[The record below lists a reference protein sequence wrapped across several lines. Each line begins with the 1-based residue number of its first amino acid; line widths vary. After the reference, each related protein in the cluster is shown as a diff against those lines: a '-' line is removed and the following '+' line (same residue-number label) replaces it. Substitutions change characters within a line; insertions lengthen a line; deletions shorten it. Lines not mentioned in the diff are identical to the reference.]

1 MRRDKDR
8 APTKGQADNPI
19 YIKYLRLEKLP
30 CLRDKVSGFELTRGP
45 GWQPNIAVDEPQP
58 GQQSLRSPLLQQAH
72 RLILLLVVQ
81 ETSLMLLLVLL
92 RNWQHSHKTQV
103 STLLT
108 YSRIPVIRLLKQDHK
123 QARHWLTQL
132 AVQLQHWLTSRLLRV
147 QD

>member
-58 GQQSLRSPLLQQAH
+58 GQQSLRSPLLQQLRGH
-72 RLILLLVVQ
+72 DPQVQ
-81 ETSLMLLLVLL
+81 IGGPIHDLFNPASAGVAAV
-92 RNWQHSHKTQV
+92 RRV
-103 STLLT
+103 SVAG
-108 YSRIPVIRLLKQDHK
+108 R
-123 QARHWLTQL
+123 
-132 AVQLQHWLTSRLLRV
+132 
-147 QD
+147 